1 MLILFCFCS
10 LNWYFQYIKL
20 FFPVTV
26 RRTTATKNGTRLNVS
41 QWNSFQCEPAPAAK
55 ATEQE
60 NTHTFTQ
67 PVKRSVRSPP
77 TVTPSQSQRAPTFWV
92 LVCSPHLTHT
102 PPSPHMPCP
111 KKRIYTHIHTRAH
124 SHIYTSA
131 HASHIAAWRRT
142 VNPLRLLSACV
153 VVSWRWR
160 PLMVL
165 AGLQRFVA
173 TAVVSNK
180 WATARSQCNRKKR
193 RNKSKIKWKVPSKSC
208 AVLVVVRICMYIVC
222 MYGQWDHCI
231 GESELLTLTFLSEKL
246 PLEWVWQCLRE
257 RPFQG
262 VWRPVEVRYVCV
274 AVYYTQRSQLDV
286 IVIFNW

>member
-1 MLILFCFCS
+1 MSVSEILFNVNQPQRQKQQSKKIHTHLHSQLSEACAHRRQWLHRKANARLPFECS
-10 LNWYFQYIKL
+10 CARRIWRTHHHHHICHVRKSGYIHTYIRAHTL
-20 FFPVTV
+20 
-26 RRTTATKNGTRLNVS
+26 
-41 QWNSFQCEPAPAAK
+41 
-55 ATEQE
+55 
-60 NTHTFTQ
+60 TFT
-67 PVKRSVRSPP
+67 S
-77 TVTPSQSQRAPTFWV
+77 
-92 LVCSPHLTHT
+92 
-102 PPSPHMPCP
+102 
-111 KKRIYTHIHTRAH
+111 
-124 SHIYTSA
+124 
-131 HASHIAAWRRT
+131 AAWRRT

-180 WATARSQCNRKKR
+180 WATTRSQCNRKNR
-193 RNKSKIKWKVPSKSC
+193 QNKSKIKWKVPSKSC